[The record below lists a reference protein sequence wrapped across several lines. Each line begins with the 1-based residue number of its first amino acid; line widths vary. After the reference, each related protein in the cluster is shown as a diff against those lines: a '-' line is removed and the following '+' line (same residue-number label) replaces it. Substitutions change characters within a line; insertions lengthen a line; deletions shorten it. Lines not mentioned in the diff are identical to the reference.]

1 MTPKQLLEEADALR
15 ESLIAS
21 RRYLHTH
28 AETGFD
34 LTDTLAY
41 VKKELADMGYE
52 PALCGK
58 SGLVA
63 LAGGKKKGPVFLIRG
78 DMDALP
84 IREQAEIDFPSTN
97 GCMHACGHD
106 LHTAMVLG
114 AARLLKQHEDEIQGT
129 VKLMFQ
135 PAEEIFEGARD
146 MIRAGL
152 LKNPDVDAALMIHVI
167 AGMPYTPGTIIVSA
181 PGISAPAADYFTIT
195 VHGKGCHGSMP
206 GTGIDPLNAAAHIL
220 IALQGIH
227 ARELAVEDR
236 AVLTI
241 GTMNAGTAPN
251 VIPDTVTMEGSLR
264 TFDEQ
269 TRAFIKERMV
279 QISEGT
285 AASFRATATVS
296 FGSGCPALENDRQ
309 LCLCAESYLRELLG
323 KEKALSATQYP
334 MKASGSED
342 FAYVSQKVPSVML
355 AMAAG
360 QQEKGYCYPQHH
372 PMVTFDEEIL
382 TGGSAAYAYVAM
394 QWLAGH
400 SRVTGE

>member
-106 LHTAMVLG
+106 LHTAMMLG

-146 MIRAGL
+146 R
-152 LKNPDVDAALMIHVI
+152 K
-167 AGMPYTPGTIIVSA
+167 
-181 PGISAPAADYFTIT
+181 
-195 VHGKGCHGSMP
+195 
-206 GTGIDPLNAAAHIL
+206 
-220 IALQGIH
+220 
-227 ARELAVEDR
+227 
-236 AVLTI
+236 
-241 GTMNAGTAPN
+241 
-251 VIPDTVTMEGSLR
+251 
-264 TFDEQ
+264 
-269 TRAFIKERMV
+269 
-279 QISEGT
+279 
-285 AASFRATATVS
+285 
-296 FGSGCPALENDRQ
+296 
-309 LCLCAESYLRELLG
+309 
-323 KEKALSATQYP
+323 
-334 MKASGSED
+334 
-342 FAYVSQKVPSVML
+342 SV
-355 AMAAG
+355 
-360 QQEKGYCYPQHH
+360 
-372 PMVTFDEEIL
+372 V
-382 TGGSAAYAYVAM
+382 
-394 QWLAGH
+394 
-400 SRVTGE
+400 